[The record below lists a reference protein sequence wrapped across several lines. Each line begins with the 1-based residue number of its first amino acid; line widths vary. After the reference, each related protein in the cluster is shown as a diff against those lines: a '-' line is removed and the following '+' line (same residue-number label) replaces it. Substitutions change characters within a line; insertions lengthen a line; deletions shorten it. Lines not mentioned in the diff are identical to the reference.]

1 MAEIQGFRPLV
12 TLNGNP
18 LPSLRGVSTDGAGGK
33 INVRRSA
40 PQPKVRGDGG
50 FPSFS
55 AAGVGNF
62 QRPLVELTLSPSDF
76 SAVSESETPA
86 VLTIRDP
93 KIKLPRG
100 GKIDVFA

>member
-1 MAEIQGFRPLV
+1 MAEIQGFGPSV
-12 TLNGNP
+12 TLNGSP
-18 LPSLRGVSTDGAGGK
+18 LPTLRGVSSDSAAAKTD
-33 INVRRSA
+33 VRRA
-40 PQPKVRGDGG
+40 IPRPKVRGDGR

-62 QRPLVELTLSPSDF
+62 QRPLVQLTIPPSDF
-76 SAVSESETPA
+76 AAVSESEAPA
-86 VLTIRDP
+86 TITLRDP

>member
-1 MAEIQGFRPLV
+1 MAEIQGFRPSV
-12 TLNGNP
+12 TLNGSP
-18 LPSLRGVSTDGAGGK
+18 FPSLRGVSSDGAAGK
-33 INVRRSA
+33 INVRRA
-40 PQPKVRGDGG
+40 ATQPSVRGDGR

-62 QRPLVELTLSPSDF
+62 RRPLVKLTLAPSDF
-76 SAVSESETPA
+76 AAVSESETPA
-86 VLTIRDP
+86 VIAIRDP